1 MRLNY
6 RILTL
11 LIAVSSFLFGVKAQ
25 NDLAQLELKGSVK
38 SLKEITYHATLDPK
52 NNIIQKDSFNQA
64 IELVFIQSGRLL
76 KKSHWFDTK
85 KNMGSKHT
93 YTYDTLG
100 FLNKIYNYSLDDH
113 QESETVY
120 TYNSQGEKIRTQ
132 EFIDGKLSQDF
143 SYKYN
148 SKGQVIEFIE
158 HSINGKFI
166 IEKTIF
172 IYSGPNVFEKKIY
185 NLANQLESVQTC
197 TYDSNGNNFIDEHRN
212 GVGEVDLRVHY
223 TYENN
228 KLHETNEYWFNK
240 SKTTHYKMTYN
251 EHGDQIESHMYYS
264 DATPTE
270 YNSTTY
276 EYDNNNNWIKKIV
289 YKNEIPMLVCER
301 EIAYYE

>member
-11 LIAVSSFLFGVKAQ
+11 LIIVSFFPFVVKAQ
-25 NDLAQLELKGSVK
+25 NDLTQLKLKGLVK
-38 SLKEITYHATLDPK
+38 SLKEITYHATLDSK
-52 NNIIQKDSFNQA
+52 NNTIQKDSFNQT
-64 IELVFIQSGRLL
+64 IELVFIKSGRLS
-76 KKSHWFDTK
+76 KKHLWFDAK

-100 FLNKIYNYSLDDH
+100 FLNKIQNYSLDDH
-113 QESETVY
+113 QKSETVY
-120 TYNSQGEKIRTQ
+120 TYNKLGEKIRMQ
-132 EFIDGKLSQDF
+132 QFIAGKLSQDF

-148 SKGQVIEFIE
+148 SKGQVTEFIE
-158 HSINGKFI
+158 HSINGQFI

-172 IYSGPNVFEKKIY
+172 TYSGPNVFKKKIY

-197 TYDSNGNNFIDEHRN
+197 AYDSNGNNFIDEYRN
-212 GVGEVDLRVHY
+212 KTGEVDLRVHY

-228 KLHETNEYWFNK
+228 KLHETNEYWFHK
-240 SKTTHYKMTYN
+240 SKTTHYKMIYN
-251 EHGDQIESHMYYS
+251 EHGDLIESHMYYS

-270 YNSTTY
+270 YNNTTY

-289 YKNEIPMLVCER
+289 YKNKTPKLIYER
-301 EIAYYE
+301 EISYYE